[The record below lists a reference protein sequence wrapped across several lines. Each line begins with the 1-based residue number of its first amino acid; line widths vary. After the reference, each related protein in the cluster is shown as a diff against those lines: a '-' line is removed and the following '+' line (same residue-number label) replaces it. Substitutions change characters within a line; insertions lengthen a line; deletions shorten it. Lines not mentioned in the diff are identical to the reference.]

1 MPKRSSPRKL
11 KKRSRRRIQCSR
23 CGNSYSYSG
32 SRSHSCNGE
41 PNGEPD
47 TSSDAAEIDFNDFDD
62 LSNETSDSD
71 QSEVCSGSDG
81 HENVANFVQTDHD
94 PFLSPD
100 VRKRLRDRLRKRLNE
115 EDMDHF
121 DDDDP
126 DAADSSNDTVDSVN
140 EEWDSEG
147 MPSEPSDPREDFV
160 EPDQGQETQ
169 DSASSGQL
177 SENCRVLVYWLL
189 LFIFSWQC
197 GFSVTDSAVDML
209 VKFLSRFFWIVGT
222 FDENGIVAKI
232 SKGFP
237 NTLYKLRKQLGLM
250 DSDDFVKYVVCPKCK
265 TLYNYKDCV
274 ERRCGRKVSA
284 RCRFIPWSQH
294 PHRNKRGKSK
304 SPSTLM
310 SAK

>member
-1 MPKRSSPRKL
+1 
-11 KKRSRRRIQCSR
+11 
-23 CGNSYSYSG
+23 
-32 SRSHSCNGE
+32 
-41 PNGEPD
+41 
-47 TSSDAAEIDFNDFDD
+47 
-62 LSNETSDSD
+62 
-71 QSEVCSGSDG
+71 
-81 HENVANFVQTDHD
+81 
-94 PFLSPD
+94 
-100 VRKRLRDRLRKRLNE
+100 
-115 EDMDHF
+115 
-121 DDDDP
+121 
-126 DAADSSNDTVDSVN
+126 
-140 EEWDSEG
+140 
-147 MPSEPSDPREDFV
+147 MPSDPSDPREDFV
-160 EPDQGQETQ
+160 EPDQSQETQ
-169 DSASSGQL
+169 NSASSGQF

-274 ERRCGRKVSA
+274 EKRCGRKVSA
-284 RCRFIPWSQH
+284 RCRFILWSQH

-304 SPSTLM
+304 SPFPLM

>member
-1 MPKRSSPRKL
+1 MSVEIL
-11 KKRSRRRIQCSR
+11 KCKICIYQI
-23 CGNSYSYSG
+23 
-32 SRSHSCNGE
+32 
-41 PNGEPD
+41 
-47 TSSDAAEIDFNDFDD
+47 TASSDAAEVDFNDFDD

-147 MPSEPSDPREDFV
+147 MPSDPSDPREDFV
-160 EPDQGQETQ
+160 EPDQSQETQ
-169 DSASSGQL
+169 NSASSGQF

-265 TLYNYKDCV
+265 TL
-274 ERRCGRKVSA
+274 
-284 RCRFIPWSQH
+284 
-294 PHRNKRGKSK
+294 
-304 SPSTLM
+304 
-310 SAK
+310 